1 LHEVLYMAKN
11 KKKKKKTSP
20 QRLRTMRTPH
30 LSVCRGSLSLA
41 FLMMVA
47 YAVIMMG
54 IAVWQWEGLAKGTVV
69 LWGITQMVMGYAV
82 ICLYRHQ
89 RAARWGAVGA
99 LLILSG
105 VLTMFPTSDFLSQA
119 LQALAVAG
127 FSLVL
132 YDLQKYIGVPLML
145 PGGLIFLAVIAQI
158 VSSPL
163 MAFFGLAF
171 LAMGAGLGLARM

>member
-1 LHEVLYMAKN
+1 MAKQ
-11 KKKKKKTSP
+11 KQKKKKTSA
-20 QRLRTMRTPH
+20 QRRPRIHTPR
-30 LSVCRGSLSLA
+30 LSVCRGSLALA

-54 IAVWQWEGLAKGTVV
+54 IVVWQWEGLAKGTVV
-69 LWGITQMVMGYAV
+69 LWGVAQMVMGAAV

-105 VLTMFPTSDFLSQA
+105 VLTLFPTSAFLSQA

-132 YDLQKYIGVPLML
+132 YDLQKYVGVPLML

-163 MAFFGLAF
+163 MAFIGLAL
-171 LAMGAGLGLARM
+171 LALGAGLGLARM